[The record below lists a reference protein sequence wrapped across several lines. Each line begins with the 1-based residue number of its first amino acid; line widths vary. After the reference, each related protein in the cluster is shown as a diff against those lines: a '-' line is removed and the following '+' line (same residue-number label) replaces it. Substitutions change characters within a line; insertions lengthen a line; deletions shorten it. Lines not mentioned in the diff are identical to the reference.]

1 MNAIDHFFRK
11 TSISNRLMAMIMVA
25 AFATVLMFLFAFNRI
40 ENVLVQEKQA
50 KLTGIIEVASS
61 VINQFYLASEQ
72 GDMSEA
78 EAKLAAINAL
88 DNLRY
93 SGNEYFFT
101 VDTSGV
107 MVQHAFAKKLINTNV
122 LSMRDPDN
130 VPLFQLMIERTHN
143 AKNATVNYMWNKPNQ
158 DTPSPKMSVV
168 ERFTPWGWVVGTG
181 IYIDDIQAQKTQF
194 LMQYLFLLLLVWLP
208 ILIILFV
215 ITKSIS
221 KPMQQTISAFEN
233 IAKGE
238 GDLTLRLAEDGQD
251 ELNQIAHNFNIFT
264 DKIQNLVSSVAG
276 NVTQSQALAQQLAS
290 ISSDANQVSSNVQME
305 TENVATAINE
315 MSMTAAEVASNA
327 QAAAQSANIA
337 DTEADNTA
345 MIVDKAMSKIGDL
358 SSELQQTESVAK
370 GLKVSSS
377 QIGQILDVIVGIAEQ
392 TNLLALNAAI
402 EAARAGE
409 AGRGFAVVADEVRT
423 LASRTQDSTRE
434 INGIIDAIRE
444 AIEDV
449 NHSVERALTQSD
461 ETVGETQKVEQALHS
476 IKSAIGDISQ
486 MNIQIAGA
494 TEEQSAVISELNMNI
509 TRINDMSVENKNH
522 NEKLLDSS
530 DNIAKGSNELEKIV
544 GQFKV

>member
-181 IYIDDIQAQKTQF
+181 IYIDDIQTQKTEF

-251 ELNQIAHNFNIFT
+251 ELKQIAHNFNIFT

-530 DNIAKGSNELEKIV
+530 DNIAKGSNELENIV

>member
-25 AFATVLMFLFAFNRI
+25 AFATMLMFLFAFNRI

-61 VINQFYLASEQ
+61 VINQFYLASKQ

-181 IYIDDIQAQKTQF
+181 IYIDDIQTQKTEF

-221 KPMQQTISAFEN
+221 KPMQQTNSAFEN

-251 ELNQIAHNFNIFT
+251 ELKQIAHNFNIFT

-530 DNIAKGSNELEKIV
+530 DNIAKGSNELENIV

>member
-181 IYIDDIQAQKTQF
+181 IYIDDIQTQKTEF

-530 DNIAKGSNELEKIV
+530 DNIAKGSNELENIV

>member
-11 TSISNRLMAMIMVA
+11 TSISNRLMAMIVVA

-181 IYIDDIQAQKTQF
+181 IYIDDIQTQKTEF

-251 ELNQIAHNFNIFT
+251 ELKQIAHNFNIFT

>member
-101 VDTSGV
+101 VDTIGV

-181 IYIDDIQAQKTQF
+181 IYIDDIQTQKTEF

-221 KPMQQTISAFEN
+221 TPMQQTISAFEN

-251 ELNQIAHNFNIFT
+251 ELKQIAHNFNIFT

-530 DNIAKGSNELEKIV
+530 DNIAKGSNELENIV

>member
-181 IYIDDIQAQKTQF
+181 IYIDDIQTQKNEF

-530 DNIAKGSNELEKIV
+530 DNIAKGSNELENIV